1 MSEEEKY
8 LELFDISNNASIGT
22 VPLANITHMPR
33 KGERI
38 FLRNQQAKD
47 WTSYAVVEV
56 EYFVGTTE
64 DSQVEPGTVRVVL
77 YAEPSKSSLGR
88 K

>member
-1 MSEEEKY
+1 MAEEEKC
-8 LELFDISNNASIGT
+8 LELFDIPNNASIGT
-22 VPLANITHMPR
+22 VPLANVTHMPR

-38 FLRNQQAKD
+38 FLRNQQAGD

-56 EYFVGTTE
+56 EYFMGTTE
-64 DSQVEPGTVRVVL
+64 DSQVDPGTVRVVL
-77 YAEPSKSSLGR
+77 YAEPSKSSFGR

>member
-1 MSEEEKY
+1 MAEEEKS

-22 VPLANITHMPR
+22 VPLANVTHMPR

-38 FLRNQQAKD
+38 FLRNQQAGD
-47 WTSYAVVEV
+47 WTSYAVVDI

-64 DSQVEPGTVRVVL
+64 DSQVESGTVRVVL
-77 YAEPSKSSLGR
+77 YAEPSKSSLSR

>member
-1 MSEEEKY
+1 MAEEEKC
-8 LELFDISNNASIGT
+8 LELFDVSNNASIGT
-22 VPLANITHMPR
+22 VPLANVTHMPR

-38 FLRNQQAKD
+38 FLRNKQAGD

-56 EYFVGTTE
+56 EYFVGTIE
-64 DSQVEPGTVRVVL
+64 GSQVEPGTVRVVL